1 MSIEANQAN
10 QELIP
15 EEGSDHSPSPTD
27 SCTPAVPRS

>member
-15 EEGSDHSPSPTD
+15 EEGSDTAIADGLLHAGGPGS
-27 SCTPAVPRS
+27 